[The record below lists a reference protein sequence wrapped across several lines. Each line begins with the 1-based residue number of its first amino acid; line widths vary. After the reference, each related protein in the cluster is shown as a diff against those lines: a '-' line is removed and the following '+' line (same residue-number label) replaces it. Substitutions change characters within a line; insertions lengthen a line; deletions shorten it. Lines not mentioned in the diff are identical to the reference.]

1 MAKDKIAEAP
11 PMHKPPGTFTACRW
25 FFFCATVAI
34 AIGMLALIDQHLMGI
49 KWIYDGPLLQYQGR
63 HITISY
69 CLLSPSSAFS
79 VDGNCNF
86 AIAAATVSLAISLIW
101 SYIQVLRRNPF
112 KHSKAK
118 LADLGICSLAMLF
131 WAAAGIVLCLFTDRA
146 NKAGMPHAHWRN
158 VLCVLAWLLFLMF
171 AGLTFMSLLLVT
183 RRSQKLFD
191 KSLGH
196 WQQLLSLAS
205 AQSLQCPEAQYAQQ
219 QLAATVVAPE
229 QTATGAQVSAANNAG
244 LVRSRVVRNRRGYWR
259 IRHFQPTDLY
269 AVADLQAAAFHE
281 ALPVGALDRLAYTMF
296 KAEVL
301 DAVKKKVDVLCE
313 HGFAMMVVE
322 SCAVG
327 PGGNC
332 SAADASTLESFIDD
346 AGSSSDGSEGCAE
359 DWESAVWYG
368 RALLQAA
375 EQQAANWEQ
384 ELVALHV
391 YENNPAAIRL
401 YERHGMRCCAQD
413 PAWKA
418 MLGGKVRQLMIKP
431 VPARQAGSSSSS
443 S

>member
-1 MAKDKIAEAP
+1 
-11 PMHKPPGTFTACRW
+11 MHKPPGTFTACRW

-118 LADLGICSLAMLF
+118 LADLAICSLAMLF
-131 WAAAGIVLCLFTDRA
+131 WAATGIVLCLFTDRA

-191 KSLGH
+191 KWAAASEH
-196 WQQLLSLAS
+196 KKQQKE
-205 AQSLQCPEAQYAQQ
+205 EAKMQKRCIEEEARQ
-219 QLAATVVAPE
+219 
-229 QTATGAQVSAANNAG
+229 
-244 LVRSRVVRNRRGYWR
+244 
-259 IRHFQPTDLY
+259 
-269 AVADLQAAAFHE
+269 QAAA
-281 ALPVGALDRLAYTMF
+281 
-296 KAEVL
+296 
-301 DAVKKKVDVLCE
+301 
-313 HGFAMMVVE
+313 
-322 SCAVG
+322 
-327 PGGNC
+327 
-332 SAADASTLESFIDD
+332 AAAAAAREQQHP
-346 AGSSSDGSEGCAE
+346 
-359 DWESAVWYG
+359 
-368 RALLQAA
+368 RPQAA
-375 EQQAANWEQ
+375 AAMPAVSHAPVVQ
-384 ELVALHV
+384 PTGVAAAAGAPQPARAGAA
-391 YENNPAAIRL
+391 PAAAVDTSNPFL
-401 YERHGMRCCAQD
+401 AD
-413 PAWKA
+413 N
-418 MLGGKVRQLMIKP
+418 V
-431 VPARQAGSSSSS
+431 
-443 S
+443 